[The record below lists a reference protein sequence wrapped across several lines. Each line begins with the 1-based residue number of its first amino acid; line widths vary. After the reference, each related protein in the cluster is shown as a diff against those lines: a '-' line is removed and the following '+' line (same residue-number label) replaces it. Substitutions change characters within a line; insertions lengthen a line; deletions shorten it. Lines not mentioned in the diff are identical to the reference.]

1 MYFYFFILDGL
12 VMELIR
18 LRVKRIGCLKVNIGK
33 RIGLNVQIYFEVG
46 VSVFFLKRKKRWYYL
61 VNILRGNYREF
72 NYNFNIEDGC

>member
-33 RIGLNVQIYFEVG
+33 RIGLNV
-46 VSVFFLKRKKRWYYL
+46 
-61 VNILRGNYREF
+61 
-72 NYNFNIEDGC
+72 